1 VELTV
6 LGCSGS
12 YGAPA
17 GGACS
22 GYLVRTAGAALWLD
36 CGNGTLANLQR
47 HITLGGSRRD
57 QGDTPC
63 PPGGGSRRD
72 QGDTP
77 CPPGGGSRR
86 DQGDTPCPPGSDLT
100 ALVITHWH
108 PDHCADIYGLHVLLK
123 YSLGRTGFPVYAPEG
138 TEARLATLV
147 DGDWGG
153 AFDWSAVGDGD
164 ATTVAGCGLRFSRT
178 AHPPPTMAVEVAAD
192 GKRLVYTADT
202 GPDWSPEAFGT
213 GADLVLSEA
222 TFQGPGGPPGA
233 GTIHLSASQAA
244 ERAREAGARRLM
256 LTHLWPGLD
265 PTASV
270 VEGSEAFGREVL
282 LAAPQQRTR
291 I

>member
-22 GYLVRTAGAALWLD
+22 GYLVRTTGAALWLD

-47 HITLGGSRRD
+47 HAAVD
-57 QGDTPC
+57 
-63 PPGGGSRRD
+63 
-72 QGDTP
+72 
-77 CPPGGGSRR
+77 
-86 DQGDTPCPPGSDLT
+86 DLT
-100 ALVITHWH
+100 AVVITHWH
-108 PDHCADIYGLHVLLK
+108 PDHCVDIYGLHVLLK
-123 YSLGRTGFPVYAPEG
+123 YGLGRSGVPVYAPEG
-138 TEARLATLV
+138 LDDRLATLV

-153 AFDWSAVGDGD
+153 VFSWQAVGDGD
-164 ATTVAGCGLRFSRT
+164 AVTLEDCGLRFSRT
-178 AHPPPTMAVEVAAD
+178 AHPPPTMAVELSAD

-202 GPDWSPEAFGT
+202 GPDWSPEAFGS

-222 TFQGPGGPPGA
+222 TFQRDTENSGV
-233 GTIHLSASQAA
+233 HLSARQAGELA
-244 ERAREAGARRLM
+244 RAAGARRLM

-270 VEGSEAFGREVL
+270 VEGSDAFGREVL
-282 LAAPQQRTR
+282 LAAPHQRTR

>member
-1 VELTV
+1 MELTV

-22 GYLVRTAGAALWLD
+22 GYLVRTAQSTLWLD

-47 HITLGGSRRD
+47 HVPVGDLG
-57 QGDTPC
+57 
-63 PPGGGSRRD
+63 
-72 QGDTP
+72 
-77 CPPGGGSRR
+77 
-86 DQGDTPCPPGSDLT
+86 
-100 ALVITHWH
+100 AVVITHWH
-108 PDHCADIYGLHVLLK
+108 PDHCVDIYGLHVLLK
-123 YSLGRTGFPVYAPEG
+123 YGLQRTGVPVYAPEG
-138 TEARLATLV
+138 LERRLATLV

-153 AFDWSAVGDGD
+153 VFDWTAVGDGD
-164 ATTVAGCGLRFSRT
+164 AATAGDCGLRFSRT
-178 AHPPPTMAVEVAAD
+178 AHPPPTMAVELSAD

-202 GPDWSPEAFGT
+202 GPEWSPEVFGP

-222 TFQGPGGPPGA
+222 TFQRPNENSGV
-233 GTIHLSASQAA
+233 HLSARQAGELA
-244 ERAREAGARRLM
+244 RAAGARRLM

-282 LAAPQQRTR
+282 LAAPHQRTR

>member
-22 GYLVRTAGAALWLD
+22 GYLVRTAGATLWLD
-36 CGNGTLANLQR
+36 CGNGTLASLQR
-47 HITLGGSRRD
+47 HAAVED
-57 QGDTPC
+57 V
-63 PPGGGSRRD
+63 
-72 QGDTP
+72 
-77 CPPGGGSRR
+77 
-86 DQGDTPCPPGSDLT
+86 T

-108 PDHCADIYGLHVLLK
+108 PDHCADIYGLQVLLT
-123 YSLGRTGFPVYAPEG
+123 YGLQRTGFPVYAPEG
-138 TEARLATLV
+138 LEGRLGTLV

-153 AFDWSAVGDGD
+153 AFAWSAVGDGD
-164 ATTVAGCGLRFSRT
+164 AVTVADCGLRFSRT
-178 AHPPPTMAVEVAAD
+178 AHPPPTLAVEVSAS

-202 GPDWSPEAFGT
+202 GPDWSVEAFGS

-222 TFQGPGGPPGA
+222 TFQEPGTGSC
-233 GTIHLSASQAA
+233 IHLSARQAGEA
-244 ERAREAGARRLM
+244 ARAAGARRLM

-265 PTASV
+265 PTASL

-282 LAAPQQRTR
+282 LAAPHQRTR